1 MLTDGIDAGWTYAL
15 TPRRRYNVRYPRGK
29 SPFQNKSTPLFGFPK
44 YGPRRFDLT
53 FGEADRRR
61 LLPAHSPNETEKPRV
76 LLFAR
81 DQSKSSQP
89 LDLSNRD
96 ALEPEAASEGAL
108 QEIGKRCSHRTCG
121 RRTIPITA
129 TKALSARCGWENCAD
144 IDSAGGHCAHCTLDD
159 AHSVVS
165 TGSLAQIG

>member
-15 TPRRRYNVRYPRGK
+15 TPTRRYNVRYPRGK
-29 SPFQNKSTPLFGFPK
+29 SPFQNKYPAFWISQIWSTEV
-44 YGPRRFDLT
+44 RFD
-53 FGEADRRR
+53 FRRGR
-61 LLPAHSPNETEKPRV
+61 SPTAPSRTQSETEKPWGTLVCNRV
-76 LLFAR
+76 
-81 DQSKSSQP
+81 
-89 LDLSNRD
+89 LSNRD

-108 QEIGKRCSHRTCG
+108 QEMGKRCSHRTCG
-121 RRTIPITA
+121 RRTFPITA

-165 TGSLAQIG
+165 TGSVAQIG